1 MERGYG
7 QCRRRPRRDEG
18 GEQMSTPN
26 TPTETHLE
34 LAKNALFARDASGRL
49 MTAQMVAQL
58 LADSEAR
65 AVEAAVAAIIEKNAP
80 EIAKANAELA
90 RLRALFPAICS
101 ALGNGAFC
109 TPDVSIGFLESVPN
123 EVASVVARL
132 RAELS
137 AVQAQHLHEIDE
149 LAAQAKIMNALR
161 AELATCKDA
170 SEALVYSFRAEN
182 DRLIDENVKLTA
194 RAEKAGAALAEV
206 ESQTAA
212 TSLKMQQRNA
222 DLRAEKAEKL
232 WKEFITLMDITE
244 ESDSG
249 NAFNPNK
256 ISSCRAMDGKRL
268 NEILIEARQIVF

>member
-1 MERGYG
+1 
-7 QCRRRPRRDEG
+7 
-18 GEQMSTPN
+18 MSTPN

-49 MTAQMVAQL
+49 MIAQMVAQL